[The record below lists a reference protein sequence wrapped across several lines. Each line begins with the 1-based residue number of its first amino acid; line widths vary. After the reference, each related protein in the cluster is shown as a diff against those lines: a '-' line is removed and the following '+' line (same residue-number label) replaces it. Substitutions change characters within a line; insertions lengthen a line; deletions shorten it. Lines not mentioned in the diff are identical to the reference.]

1 MGRNPRVNKETVI
14 LFFESSAASCRVT
27 FKEAGRAKNL
37 NMADSQKKEKLERD
51 QRAVRRSLAK
61 ETEEEISAK
70 KKEEIS
76 AKSPKRAR
84 LDLFDRV
91 GPSASIRDILF
102 ASFTKPPTTSSEN
115 MEVDD
120 SPSDTDLFNHAKD
133 LFNNTTDVLANTSVE
148 ERKVMSLDQEVLSQ
162 PDKEVMHQP
171 DKEEQETFKEI
182 FKDDLITDL
191 NDTANSSSRK
201 KKKAFL
207 SPSLVWLEEEG
218 LAAAERMK
226 KKEMGV
232 VDDFI
237 ITSPEAK
244 KEVMSR
250 ALSMWR
256 SLSTVEKGAWRKVA
270 LEKAEN
276 MTLEKNE
283 EEAQEEM

>member
-1 MGRNPRVNKETVI
+1 MG
-14 LFFESSAASCRVT
+14 
-27 FKEAGRAKNL
+27 
-37 NMADSQKKEKLERD
+37 
-51 QRAVRRSLAK
+51 
-61 ETEEEISAK
+61 
-70 KKEEIS
+70 
-76 AKSPKRAR
+76 
-84 LDLFDRV
+84 
-91 GPSASIRDILF
+91 
-102 ASFTKPPTTSSEN
+102 
-115 MEVDD
+115 MEVD

-133 LFNNTTDVLANTSVE
+133 LFNNTTDVLANTRVE

-162 PDKEVMHQP
+162 PDKEVMQQP

-182 FKDDLITDL
+182 FKDDLIADL
-191 NDTANSSSRK
+191 NDTANSSSR

-256 SLSTVEKGAWRKVA
+256 SLSTVEKGAWRKMA
-270 LEKAEN
+270 LEKAEK